1 MGEKQDREK
10 REAASEKMRWMKLQF
25 GLRLLAAVAILA
37 LPGLVAAQNPHPD
50 RPPQHPQ
57 QAHPKQQLPA
67 NPNHPPANNYSSAHP
82 NQNQNQNPH
91 PNQNYNNGGNHP
103 DGARNGTGAGY
114 NPTPRRELGIGAA
127 RPWVDQMRDLSP
139 QQRDRVLQGSKAF
152 QNLSPDKQA
161 KIRQQFS
168 QWDRMSPMQQSD
180 LRQKEKIWQG
190 LTPGQREHIKN
201 DVLPKWR
208 QMTWDRQQVIKQ
220 KLGVLQHMPESA
232 RNDRLNDPN
241 FTRGMSD
248 DEKSMLRDL
257 SHTHIG
263 APDSPTD

>member
-25 GLRLLAAVAILA
+25 GLRLLAAAAILA

-57 QAHPKQQLPA
+57 QTHPKQQPPA

-82 NQNQNQNPH
+82 NQN

-257 SHTHIG
+257 SHTHVG